1 MNAIIQQKMTNA
13 QKKALERSINDTIAK
28 SVPRL
33 SGHFEATMLW
43 QMHEKY
49 GFTPEELE
57 EFLEGLQPALRELKD
72 FYEIDNDDDV
82 ELACVTNLKTIGFD
96 TEKLGKAFPIEYSIR
111 R

>member
-1 MNAIIQQKMTNA
+1 MKAMVQQKMTNK
-13 QKKALERSINDTIAK
+13 QMKALDRSIREQIAR

-43 QMHEKY
+43 QMHVKY
-49 GFTPEELE
+49 GLSPEELE
-57 EFLEGLQPALRELKD
+57 DFLEGLQPALRELKD